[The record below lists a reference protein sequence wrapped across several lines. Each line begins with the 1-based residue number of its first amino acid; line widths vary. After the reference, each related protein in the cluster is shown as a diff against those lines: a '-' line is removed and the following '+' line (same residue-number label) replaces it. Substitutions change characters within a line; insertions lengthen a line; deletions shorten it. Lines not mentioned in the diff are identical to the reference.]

1 MRFKRAITLP
11 RDLKNIL
18 NDLNI
23 QRHFI
28 QLHIHPIT
36 SSFMKLNDGTLDDRD
51 IQKIFNYYG
60 LAVPAIL
67 GEAFCLLNGKKM
79 TERERCCST
88 AQGAMTGLFDDFFDK
103 QFLDEENIK
112 SAIENNIQP
121 DRSSNEA
128 LFSLF
133 YQKALKT
140 APAAALVKQRL
151 LDVYQEQL
159 ESKKQLGGALSYENL
174 LELTQ
179 KKGATSLLFYYSAFC
194 QKETA
199 IENNLIAKLGGW
211 MQLSNDIFDV
221 YKDRESGIDTL
232 VTTCCD
238 IKGLKTLYLTGI
250 RKCFSEARN
259 LPFNSRNIDAFLNR
273 LSIGIF
279 SRALVC
285 LSQLEKNQ
293 QVTGGK
299 FEVNQ
304 YSRKQLICDMDTAE
318 NKLQSL
324 LQHLQI

>member
-18 NDLNI
+18 NDLNT
-23 QRHFI
+23 QRHFL

-36 SSFMKLNDGTLDDRD
+36 SSSMKLNDGTLDDRD
-51 IQKIFNYYG
+51 IQKIYNYYG

-67 GEAFCLLNGKKM
+67 GEAFCLLYGKKM

-121 DRSSNEA
+121 ERSSNEI

-133 YQKALKT
+133 YQKALEA
-140 APAAALVKQRL
+140 APSAALVKQRL
-151 LDVYQEQL
+151 LDVYQAQL
-159 ESKKQLGGALSYENL
+159 ESKKQVSGDLSYDDL

-179 KKGATSLLFYYSAFC
+179 KKGATSLLFYYAAFC
-194 QKETA
+194 QKEMA

-221 YKDRESGIDTL
+221 YKDRES
-232 VTTCCD
+232 
-238 IKGLKTLYLTGI
+238 
-250 RKCFSEARN
+250 
-259 LPFNSRNIDAFLNR
+259 
-273 LSIGIF
+273 
-279 SRALVC
+279 
-285 LSQLEKNQ
+285 
-293 QVTGGK
+293 
-299 FEVNQ
+299 
-304 YSRKQLICDMDTAE
+304 
-318 NKLQSL
+318 
-324 LQHLQI
+324 

>member
-18 NDLNI
+18 NDLNT
-23 QRHFI
+23 QRHFL

-36 SSFMKLNDGTLDDRD
+36 SSSMKLNDGTLDDRD
-51 IQKIFNYYG
+51 IQKIYNYYG

-67 GEAFCLLNGKKM
+67 GEAFCLLYGKKM

-121 DRSSNEA
+121 ERSSNEI

-133 YQKALKT
+133 YQKALEA
-140 APAAALVKQRL
+140 APSAALVKQRL
-151 LDVYQEQL
+151 LDVYQAQL
-159 ESKKQLGGALSYENL
+159 ESKKQVSGDLSYDDL

-179 KKGATSLLFYYSAFC
+179 KKGATSLLFYYAAFC
-194 QKETA
+194 QKEMA

-221 YKDRESGIDTL
+221 YKDRESGIATL

-238 IKGLKTLYLTGI
+238 IKGLKKLFLTEI
-250 RKCFSEARN
+250 RKCFAEARN
-259 LPFNSRNIDAFLNR
+259 LPFSSQHIDAFLNR

-285 LSQLEKNQ
+285 LSQLEKSQ
-293 QVTGGK
+293 QVTSGK

-304 YSRKQLICDMDTAE
+304 YSRKQLICDMDTAG

-324 LQHLQI
+324 RQHLQI

>member
-238 IKGLKTLYLTGI
+238 IKG
-250 RKCFSEARN
+250 
-259 LPFNSRNIDAFLNR
+259 
-273 LSIGIF
+273 
-279 SRALVC
+279 
-285 LSQLEKNQ
+285 
-293 QVTGGK
+293 
-299 FEVNQ
+299 
-304 YSRKQLICDMDTAE
+304 
-318 NKLQSL
+318 
-324 LQHLQI
+324 